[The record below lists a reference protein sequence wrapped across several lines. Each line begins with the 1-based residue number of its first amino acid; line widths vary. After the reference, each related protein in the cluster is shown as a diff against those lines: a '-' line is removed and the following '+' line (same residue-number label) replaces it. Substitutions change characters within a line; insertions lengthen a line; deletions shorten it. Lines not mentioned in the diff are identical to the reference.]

1 MFREWSGTVVPRCVS
16 WMFDSALWTL
26 PGDSVRPQ
34 IALTFDDGP
43 EPGVTERIL
52 AVLERH
58 RVPAA
63 FFMVGR
69 NVRRFP
75 DLVRRVA
82 DAGHV
87 IGNHS
92 DTHLDGWRVGT
103 QRLLADFNRG
113 TDALANVLRHPPH
126 WMRPP
131 YGHFTLPLIGWCRQQ
146 RQRMVMWDVAPPD
159 YRRGIAALAVRQ
171 SLDAWLRPG
180 SIVLLHDNAAA
191 GRVTPGLLEDYLP
204 RLQDA
209 GWDFVSLPES
219 EQTAP
224 SWKAAA

>member
-1 MFREWSGTVVPRCVS
+1 MLREWSGTVVPRCVS

-26 PGDSVRPQ
+26 PGDSVRPR

-43 EPGVTERIL
+43 EPGVTERVL
-52 AVLERH
+52 AILERH

-63 FFMVGR
+63 FFMLGR
-69 NVRRFP
+69 NVRRYP

-87 IGNHS
+87 VGNHS
-92 DTHLDGWRVGT
+92 DSHLDGWRVRT
-103 QRLLADFNRG
+103 AELLADFERG
-113 TDALANVLRHPPH
+113 ADALANVLRHPPH

-131 YGHFTLPLIGWCRQQ
+131 YGHFTLPLIAWCRQQ

-159 YRRGIAALAVRQ
+159 YCPGIAPRVVRQ
-171 SLDAWLRPG
+171 SLDDWLRPG
-180 SIVLLHDNAAA
+180 SIVLLHDSAAA
-191 GRVTPGLLEDYLP
+191 GAVTPSLLEEYLP

-219 EQTAP
+219 EQMAP